1 MVPSLLLL
9 LLKSFVATAQG
20 DKWIFFFFLIGSVV
34 FGTKML
40 RRLLKTNYTN
50 QNKIAFV

>member
-1 MVPSLLLL
+1 MVQSLLLL

-20 DKWIFFFFLIGSVV
+20 DKLIFFLIGSVV

-40 RRLLKTNYTN
+40 RRLLKTNYST
-50 QNKIAFV
+50 QIAFV